1 MGSKLYES
9 TDSFVYAQT
18 SLMSFGALK
27 QYFRSRHGKTSYTE
41 EEPPTLFFLRLA
53 SPGNKILTFCCIV
66 CIGVP
71 PPYISGEQLT
81 EDE

>member
-1 MGSKLYES
+1 MNPERPRLPLSEHPLRSLAVRSKLYES

-27 QYFRSRHGKTSYTE
+27 QYFPSRHGKTSYTE

-53 SPGNKILTFCCIV
+53 SPGITR
-66 CIGVP
+66 
-71 PPYISGEQLT
+71 Y
-81 EDE
+81 